1 MYEGGSGLRR
11 EEVRK
16 GKEYVAAGAG
26 AKAEKEE
33 AKAAMKL
40 AAEAEEAMKAEAEEA
55 AEEAIQ
61 PLHDGRRLQPR

>member
-1 MYEGGSGLRR
+1 ME
-11 EEVRK
+11 
-16 GKEYVAAGAG
+16 AGAG
-26 AKAEKEE
+26 AKVEKEE

-61 PLHDGRRLQPR
+61 PLRDGRRLQPR